1 MVGSLLEAPPTGQPL
16 PQAAATENV
25 LAIGNIPAPWIS
37 LIQRSGEIQLD
48 YVNETRG
55 FVMEL
60 GFRHGSDRAKL
71 SP

>member
-48 YVNETRG
+48 YVNEPA
-55 FVMEL
+55 V
-60 GFRHGSDRAKL
+60 S
-71 SP
+71 